1 MTNNVQ
7 EYATG
12 SGTSIKDTK
21 SAEKRAQITLK
32 GIQLRLKQEKERAAL
47 QAQKKSL
54 SAKEEIEE
62 SFSAS
67 QIAALKAEYSKINT
81 VDPSSD
87 TYKKLIAMLD
97 RLDLKS
103 LQSLAGAEIKFVSK
117 LAQNRVMRKSMKKE
131 DVQLDEIST
140 KLLAKAAHAASD
152 PDADYH
158 YGKSHDPQKFADRA
172 KKTKDAKSAA
182 SVQGAADAKGHYTRP
197 GHSSGSYDKLAHRS
211 PSRVTSAGKA
221 NKQDVNKLKGNIK
234 RNEEVESIDEQHSVL
249 YKMKKSDSKI
259 AVAHYKSKDDAD
271 KFLASVK
278 EKGGNGVVRVGKIG
292 LDLTPTNKK
301 INELST
307 NKLAD
312 YKKKAGADA
321 SAADKAGDMKKGNKR
336 FSGIMKATRKQFDND
351 SKKEVTEMDN
361 TDPHSGPERE
371 VKPVTNK
378 RRIVYKRHEKE
389 NVTEASQRVDSL
401 VTDALKIMKGSDLKD
416 AVQALK
422 TVLGDR
428 EYNDRRGHYNFYV
441 KQLVDMYGKKT
452 NEELDIE
459 LAEVLSKDATAGDFI
474 HDFVNSD
481 NPKFAGKSKEKRK
494 QMALAAYYA
503 KQKDEELSPKQ
514 KALDK
519 NKNGKIDAFDL
530 AKLRGEEL
538 SAKQK
543 ALDKNKNGKIDASDL
558 AKLRGEEMTDGDKS
572 SMALRALVAK
582 KKLQQTSGK
591 NKSQAFIDRM
601 VSRSKLLNQP
611 KPDDEYK
618 RKVVQH
624 LKKKYNEETVNEK
637 SDYEVYHKDY
647 STAVQT
653 AIKQAEKR
661 GYEVDMDDWHDKVAT
676 GPKKPSSGKTN
687 SFSINLMKDGKPS
700 KKKLQMQVYNM
711 DNHKYELNMYIEEVE
726 ISEAGPGLWANIHAK
741 RQRIKAG
748 SNERMRKAGEKG
760 APEPGALD
768 RARGKNEAA
777 SPAQQAA
784 IAIAMKKAGKKPKDM
799 AEADARVPRQPGQP
813 ANSKAHSDLYTDE
826 NPKGTIQGLKFAT
839 VEDAEASVSKIR
851 NSDRTSAHKIQ
862 AAVAME
868 QRAKA
873 AGKDSAAAVYR
884 TYINSVSKK
893 ETYEGIVDKIKAIK
907 RGMQA
912 KDKADDHFDK
922 AGDPKNPN
930 ASKDLRKAVRYHNLL
945 NKEEVVLEARKKS
958 FKDVKKKMKEEEVP
972 NKSTVKKGDML
983 TGKREPIEINPELK
997 EPAR

>member
-1 MTNNVQ
+1 MSDNIQ
-7 EYATG
+7 EAEVG
-12 SGTSIKDTK
+12 SGTKISDTK
-21 SAEKRAQITLK
+21 QSEKRAQITLK
-32 GIQLRLKQEKERAAL
+32 AIQLRLKQEKERAAL
-47 QAQKKSL
+47 QQQKKSL
-54 SAKEEIEE
+54 RVKEDIEE
-62 SFSAS
+62 SFSPS
-67 QIAALKAEYSKINT
+67 QIAALKAEYSKINGI
-81 VDPSSD
+81 DPASD

-117 LAQNRVMRKSMKKE
+117 LAHNRVMKKSMKKE
-131 DVQLDEIST
+131 EVQLDEVASFK
-140 KLLAKAAHAASD
+140 KLDQAIAYAKDKVKTHRDSLD
-152 PDADYH
+152 GIEVYKH
-158 YGKSHDPQKFADRA
+158 KSGGYDVNH
-172 KKTKDAKSAA
+172 TMN
-182 SVQGAADAKGHYTRP
+182 
-197 GHSSGSYDKLAHRS
+197 SSGRDSLSASGAKRLGTVYKDK
-211 PSRVTSAGKA
+211 PV
-221 NKQDVNKLKGNIK
+221 NIK
-234 RNEEVESIDEQHSVL
+234 EEVESID
-249 YKMKKSDSKI
+249 
-259 AVAHYKSKDDAD
+259 
-271 KFLASVK
+271 
-278 EKGGNGVVRVGKIG
+278 
-292 LDLTPTNKK
+292 
-301 INELST
+301 ELST

-312 YKKKAGADA
+312 YKKKAGENA
-321 SAADKAGDMKKGNKR
+321 SAADKAGDTKTGNKR

-351 SKKEVTEMDN
+351 AKK
-361 TDPHSGPERE
+361 
-371 VKPVTNK
+371 TN
-378 RRIVYKRHEKE
+378 ED
-389 NVTEASQRVDSL
+389 VTEASQRVDSL

-459 LAEVLSKDATAGDFI
+459 LDEVLSKDATAGDFI

-503 KQKDEELSPKQ
+503 KQKNEELSPKQ
-514 KALDK
+514 KVLDK
-519 NKNGKIDAFDL
+519 NKNGKIDGEDL

-543 ALDKNKNGKIDASDL
+543 VLDKNNNGKIDGSDL
-558 AKLRGEEMTDGDKS
+558 AHLRSKKKQPQGADFAAQRRKERMASNGRMDEQEMSDGDKS

-582 KKLQQTSGK
+582 KKLQQTSGR

-687 SFSINLMKDGKPS
+687 SFSINLMKDGKAS

-726 ISEAGPGLWANIHAK
+726 IAEAGPGLWANIHAK

-748 SNERMRKAGEKG
+748 SNERMRKPGEKG
-760 APEPGALD
+760 APESGALD

-784 IAIAMKKAGKKPKDM
+784 IAIAMKKDGKKPKDM

-893 ETYEGIVDKIKAIK
+893 ETYEGVVDKIKAIK

-912 KDKADDHFDK
+912 KAKADDHFDK
-922 AGDPKNPN
+922 AGDPKNAN
-930 ASKDLRKAVRYHNLL
+930 AGKDLKKAVRYQNLL
-945 NKEEVVLEARKKS
+945 NKEEVVLEAKKKS

-972 NKSTVKKGDML
+972 NTSTIKKGDML

>member
-1 MTNNVQ
+1 MTDKNIQ
-7 EYATG
+7 EAEVG
-12 SGTSIKDTK
+12 SGTKVTDVKQS
-21 SAEKRAQITLK
+21 EKRAQITLK
-32 GIQLRLKQEKERAAL
+32 AIQLRLKQEKERAAL

-54 SAKEEIEE
+54 SVKEEIEE
-62 SFSAS
+62 SFSPS
-67 QIAALKAEYSKINT
+67 QIAALKAEYSKINGI
-81 VDPSSD
+81 DPSSD

-131 DVQLDEIST
+131 AVDPFSLPNFKDLKSAIKHASDKVKTHRDQSDGIEIYKSRGGYDINHT
-140 KLLAKAAHAASD
+140 SNSSGRDTTKKSGGKLLGIVYRNQKNDGAIYKNQ
-152 PDADYH
+152 YH
-158 YGKSHDPQKFADRA
+158 NVIDS
-172 KKTKDAKSAA
+172 
-182 SVQGAADAKGHYTRP
+182 
-197 GHSSGSYDKLAHRS
+197 
-211 PSRVTSAGKA
+211 
-221 NKQDVNKLKGNIK
+221 IK
-234 RNEEVESIDEQHSVL
+234 EEVESID
-249 YKMKKSDSKI
+249 
-259 AVAHYKSKDDAD
+259 
-271 KFLASVK
+271 
-278 EKGGNGVVRVGKIG
+278 
-292 LDLTPTNKK
+292 
-301 INELST
+301 ELST

-312 YKKKAGADA
+312 YKKKAGENA
-321 SAADKAGDMKKGNKR
+321 SAADKAGDTKTGNKR

-351 SKKEVTEMDN
+351 AKK
-361 TDPHSGPERE
+361 
-371 VKPVTNK
+371 TN
-378 RRIVYKRHEKE
+378 ED
-389 NVTEASQRVDSL
+389 VTEASQRVDSL
-401 VTDALKIMKGSDLKD
+401 VTDALKIMKGSELKD

-441 KQLVDMYGKKT
+441 KQLVDMYGKKA

-459 LAEVLSKDATAGDFI
+459 LDEVLSKDATAGDFI

-503 KQKDEELSPKQ
+503 KQKNEELSPKQKAIDKNKNGKIDGFDLSHLRKKTEELSPKQ

-519 NKNGKIDAFDL
+519 NKNGKID
-530 AKLRGEEL
+530 G
-538 SAKQK
+538 
-543 ALDKNKNGKIDASDL
+543 SDL
-558 AKLRGEEMTDGDKS
+558 AKLRGEEMSDGDKS

-591 NKSQAFIDRM
+591 NKSQAFIDKM
-601 VSRSKLLNQP
+601 VNRSKLLNQP
-611 KPDDEYK
+611 KSDDEYT

-637 SDYEVYHKDY
+637 SEYKVYHKDY

-711 DNHKYELNMYIEEVE
+711 DNHKYELNMYIESVE
-726 ISEAGPGLWANIHAK
+726 
-741 RQRIKAG
+741 
-748 SNERMRKAGEKG
+748 
-760 APEPGALD
+760 
-768 RARGKNEAA
+768 EAA

-799 AEADARVPRQPGQP
+799 EESDAYDKNVKPSDKPHDKEA
-813 ANSKAHSDLYTDE
+813 
-826 NPKGTIQGLKFAT
+826 
-839 VEDAEASVSKIR
+839 
-851 NSDRTSAHKIQ
+851 
-862 AAVAME
+862 AAK
-868 QRAKA
+868 RAKLA
-873 AGKDSAAAVYR
+873 ALAAR
-884 TYINSVSKK
+884 KK
-893 ETYEGIVDKIKAIK
+893 MSEGLMDKIKAMK

-912 KDKADDHFDK
+912 KDKADDHWDK
-922 AGDPKNPN
+922 AGDPKNPD
-930 ASKDLRKAVRYHNLL
+930 AKKDLKKAVRYTNLL
-945 NKEEVVLEARKKS
+945 NKEEVVTEARKKTL
-958 FKDVKKKMKEEEVP
+958 KDMKKKIKTEETP
-972 NKSTVKKGDML
+972 NGSTVKKGEAL